1 MPTRQLPHRVCQK
14 NTYIDTFI
22 IGVLELPDS
31 FFVVGDHPI
40 LAGTILHTS
49 KNEFRDL
56 TSATSS
62 LIWSVSET
70 HLETR
75 LSEIDVFHFGGHLA
89 TKMMVGLWSP
99 AHSAHISALGTG
111 GSGPVST

>member
-1 MPTRQLPHRVCQK
+1 MPIHQSSPHGQVVE
-14 NTYIDTFI
+14 TYIDTLI